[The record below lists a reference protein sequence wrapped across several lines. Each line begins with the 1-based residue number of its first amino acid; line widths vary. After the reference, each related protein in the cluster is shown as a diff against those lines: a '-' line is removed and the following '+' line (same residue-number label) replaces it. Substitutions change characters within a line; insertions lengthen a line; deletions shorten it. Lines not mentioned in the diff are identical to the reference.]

1 MKYVLDSSVA
11 LKWVLAEANAD
22 KAIALR
28 DNFRNQLDE
37 LHSPDFFLA
46 ECGHALFRAE
56 RRRLIGAGKASLLL
70 TAIAID
76 CPVLHSSLALIP
88 RAAAIC
94 QQLGTA
100 FYDALYI
107 SLAERDG
114 STFITADAKLVR
126 SVQSHYS
133 FVVDLASLP

>member
-37 LHSPDFFLA
+37 LYSPDFFLA
-46 ECGHALFRAE
+46 ECGHALFRAQ
-56 RRRLIGAGKASLLL
+56 RRRLIGTGKASLLL

-76 CPVLHSSLALIP
+76 CPALHSSLALIP
-88 RAAAIC
+88 RAAVIC

-107 SLAERDG
+107 SLAE
-114 STFITADAKLVR
+114 SESCILVTADSKLVR
-126 SVQSHYS
+126 NVQSHLP
-133 FVVDLASLP
+133 FVVDLTSLP